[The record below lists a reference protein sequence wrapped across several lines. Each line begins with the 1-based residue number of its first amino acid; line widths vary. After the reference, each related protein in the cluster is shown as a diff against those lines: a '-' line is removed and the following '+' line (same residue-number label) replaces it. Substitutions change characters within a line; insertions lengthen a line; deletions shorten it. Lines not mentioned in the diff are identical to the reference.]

1 MGTSNPA
8 GNGGGLQ
15 FSQRLVLALSG
26 AGLAIGAFGVLSYV
40 RVIATIDDPAV
51 RSAVT
56 SSFVGLILT
65 AAISLVLVAVTVGSN
80 TAITLELLAQK
91 ARRIEN
97 GDMDVDLSTTRGDE
111 FGTLANSLASMR
123 DSLQDRIEEVEANRR
138 EIEQRNEAIERTA
151 EHYREVLAAVTSGD
165 LSRRANT
172 DSEIDALSEIGEAI
186 NLTAETLEEATG
198 NIATQMEQLSANAEE
213 VAASTQELGETSERA
228 ATVGQEGRSAAREA
242 IAEMDEVEAETDAV
256 VQRIERLEAE
266 MEDIN
271 DILQL
276 IGQVAQK
283 TNILA
288 VNARIESSRG
298 GESGEGYSVV
308 AEEIRELA
316 EETKGAAEE
325 VEGRLTSLR
334 EQVEETGVDVRD
346 TQQRVDRASQAVEG
360 TVSALD
366 DVAALADT
374 VDENVKNIG
383 QATDDQA
390 QSVQEVADQV
400 DSLMEIDAEARGGDR
415 DAGVTGGIEGA
426 STRTLDASERESV
439 TRN

>member
-1 MGTSNPA
+1 MGTSNPVES
-8 GNGGGLQ
+8 GEGLR
-15 FSQRLVLALSG
+15 FSQRLVVALSG
-26 AGLAIGAFGVLSYV
+26 AGLAIASFGALSYV
-40 RVIATIDDPAV
+40 RVIAEISDPAV

-56 SSFVGLILT
+56 SSFVGLVLT

-80 TAITLELLAQK
+80 AAITLELLAQK

-97 GDMDVDLSTTRGDE
+97 GEMNVDLSTTRSDE

-123 DSLQDRIEEVEANRR
+123 DSLEDRIATIEENRR
-138 EIEQRNEAIERTA
+138 ELRQRNEAIERTA
-151 EHYREVLAAVTSGD
+151 EHYREVLQAVTSGD
-165 LSRRANT
+165 LSRRANA
-172 DSEIDALSEIGEAI
+172 DADIDALREIGEAI
-186 NLTAETLEEATG
+186 NMTAATLEDATG

-228 ATVGQEGRSAAREA
+228 ATVGQDGQAAAREA
-242 IAEMDEVEAETDAV
+242 IAEMDEVESETDAV
-256 VQRIERLEAE
+256 VGRIENLEAE
-266 MEDIN
+266 MDEIN

-276 IGQVAQK
+276 IGRVAQK

-298 GESGEGYSVV
+298 GDSGEGYSVV

-316 EETKGAAEE
+316 EETKEAAEE
-325 VEGRLTSLR
+325 VETRLTSLR
-334 EQVEETGVDVRD
+334 EQIEDTGVDVRE
-346 TQQRVDRASQAVEG
+346 TRQRVERASRTVEE

-366 DVAALADT
+366 DVASLADS

-390 QSVQEVADQV
+390 RSVQRVAEQV
-400 DSLMEIDAEARGGDR
+400 DSLMEIDG
-415 DAGVTGGIEGA
+415 DAGPTDAVSVDAE
-426 STRTLDASERESV
+426 STRGTDESFEPVQQDTV
-439 TRN
+439 TRQ